1 MNEKNKI
8 SDAENSKGSA
18 KNEAYRG
25 LDSWDSNEQLNP
37 YLPWGSISFTT
48 ELYFEYSINVWKWV
62 DVKNSK
68 KTKDEEVIINKK
80 NILIILLKNLFSNVT
95 FLPIQ

>member
-25 LDSWDSNEQLNP
+25 LDSWDSNDQLNP
-37 YLPWGSISFTT
+37 
-48 ELYFEYSINVWKWV
+48 
-62 DVKNSK
+62 
-68 KTKDEEVIINKK
+68 
-80 NILIILLKNLFSNVT
+80 
-95 FLPIQ
+95 